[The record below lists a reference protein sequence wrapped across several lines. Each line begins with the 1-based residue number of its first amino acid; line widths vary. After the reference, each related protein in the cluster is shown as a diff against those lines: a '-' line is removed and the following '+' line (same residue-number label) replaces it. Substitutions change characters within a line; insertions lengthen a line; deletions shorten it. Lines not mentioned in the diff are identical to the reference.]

1 MIANLLIS
9 KYPNSSP
16 NKRKRPAKNSTL
28 PSTSP
33 TSEQVRREREGNGR
47 KLRLFFCTIFQLLGH
62 LEHFRRSCRHGN
74 GTGTGL
80 YVQIQC
86 NGRCNRRSR
95 TVMTIQRWA
104 IRIEKEEEAE
114 M

>member
-1 MIANLLIS
+1 MEGISDCFVLLFSSYWATWSIS
-9 KYPNSSP
+9 GGVVG
-16 NKRKRPAKNSTL
+16 TV
-28 PSTSP
+28 T
-33 TSEQVRREREGNGR
+33 E
-47 KLRLFFCTIFQLLGH
+47 LGP
-62 LEHFRRSCRHGN
+62 GY
-74 GTGTGL
+74 T
-80 YVQIQC
+80 YKIQC